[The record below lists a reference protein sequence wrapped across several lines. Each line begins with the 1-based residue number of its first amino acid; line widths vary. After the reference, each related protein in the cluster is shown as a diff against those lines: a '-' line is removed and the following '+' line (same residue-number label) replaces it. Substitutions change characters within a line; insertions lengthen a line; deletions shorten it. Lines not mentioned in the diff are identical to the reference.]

1 MCEMAE
7 TPEKQTESE
16 NKKNKQAK
24 ESLIKT
30 VFPNQ
35 ANAVFY
41 SAIAIG
47 LVLIAASIFFLYTNP
62 GIRLANPD
70 LRVQCNLLISVGAGI
85 ILAAFGSQA
94 TVRVGRVVMAGA
106 AAVASIIFWRLEAI
120 SERDYADRIAE
131 LKSTY
136 VKGVIRRVDPE
147 EVSGFSMES
156 DVDFLGNLAPTGKL
170 YAFAIF
176 GDLPEIDT
184 QTVFMDLNSVEPNE
198 FNSEEP
204 RDFVIDTS
212 CLEKTSGVLRKLDW
226 KIVRE
231 TVVEGG
237 EEVAVPAIFDN
248 KENAIISI
256 NSAPGETRACTS
268 HLQAAL
274 EPSGVHTP
282 WFRLVSHAIAQ
293 TFSAKKP
300 PSQAELNEAL
310 RNLTSNVTAVRRN
323 ARSTLSLAPVSF
335 VPTILDA
342 MQTRDGREQDSY
354 RRILGGSVALTLML
368 RRDKSAA
375 GEIQSKLDG
384 NDLDLLLKAT
394 AHQDRTMRVYATE
407 FLYDLGDTRVTEKA
421 LPLALRT
428 RDEKARYN
436 YVFVSQGGWK
446 KLSRNAKRELA
457 PVINQLKSASG
468 SQTVK
473 LLGAFS

>member
-1 MCEMAE
+1 MAE
-7 TPEKQTESE
+7 TPEKQSENE
-16 NKKNKQAK
+16 NKKGKQSK

-47 LVLIAASIFFLYTNP
+47 LVLIASSIFFLYTNP

-70 LRVQCNLLISVGAGI
+70 LRVQCNLLMSVGAGI

-106 AAVASIIFWRLEAI
+106 AAVASVIFWRLEAI

-147 EVSGFSMES
+147 EIAGFSMES

-176 GDLPEIDT
+176 GDLPEIET
-184 QTVFMDLNSVEPNE
+184 QTVFMDLNSEEAND

-204 RDFVIDTS
+204 KDFVIHTS

-226 KIVRE
+226 KIVRA
-231 TVVEGG
+231 TAIEGG
-237 EEVAVPAIFDN
+237 EEIAVPAIFDN

-256 NSAPGETRACTS
+256 NSAPGEARACKS

-274 EPSGVHTP
+274 APSGVDAS
-282 WFRLVSHAIAQ
+282 WFRLVSQAIAQ
-293 TFSAKKP
+293 TFSAKKLP
-300 PSQAELNEAL
+300 NTGELNEAL
-310 RNLTSNVTAVRRN
+310 GNLTSNTAAVRRN

-335 VPTILDA
+335 VPKILAA
-342 MQTRDGREQDSY
+342 MHPTGGRDQDTY
-354 RRILGGSVALTLML
+354 RRVLGGTVALTLML

-375 GEIQSKLDG
+375 GEIQGKLSG
-384 NDLDLLLKAT
+384 RDLDLLLKA
-394 AHQDRTMRVYATE
+394 AVHSDRTMRIYATE
-407 FLYDLGDTRVTEKA
+407 FLYDLGDPRVTEKA

-436 YVFVSQGGWK
+436 YVFVSQGGWQ
-446 KLSRNAKRELA
+446 KLSGDAKRELI
-457 PVINQLKSASG
+457 PLINRLKAASG
-468 SQTVK
+468 SQTTK
-473 LLGAFS
+473 LLGKFS